1 MHALVRSRRVCG
13 AATSGGQGWAPGWR
27 AEWHGACG
35 KGTAS
40 VRYQVSQRT
49 NAAPT
54 SGAHLIH
61 GHHPNKNTMPRPLPT
76 RSHDPNCPQ
85 RQQTACPCE
94 RQTRWSPSPFAQDRR
109 KGELRL
115 LSPRSCSRTDRA
127 PARATEG
134 LALELPHLFRIH
146 GQPPRLPNGRR
157 STGACPPAA
166 RFAQAFGPEVP
177 TLVAIVCSKN
187 ATEKGPWGARVSSLR
202 AFPPLG
208 GRHERGRRTLAVR
221 LAPGCGLAPAH
232 AQVLADVATTPVPR
246 PSPVTREALPTSP
259 RLQRCLLDKMA
270 RGPRGRS
277 VFVDLK
283 RPRPAGEPRGLPF
296 WQFPFPPSFVSHC
309 PAPLGLCTR
318 PLFRGALCQV
328 APTRPVGGPPRATYD
343 RPFRWNGRE
352 GKGELTGL
360 TGLEYTR
367 RPKRSCGM
375 YSPTLD
381 YLPPH

>member
-1 MHALVRSRRVCG
+1 MTPTARSGSKLPAHVNAKRGGLLLLSRKIAGRGSFSQPDRPGPAKGHRRARFRTSPFVPNTWATTEIAEWPSVDRCVPPSRPFCPGFWTRGAYSCCHRLFQKRDRKRALGG
-13 AATSGGQGWAPGWR
+13 ASFLPPCISAPGWTAR
-27 AEWHGACG
+27 TWTANACSSTCPRLWPGA
-35 KGTAS
+35 
-40 VRYQVSQRT
+40 RT
-49 NAAPT
+49 RP
-54 SGAHLIH
+54 GAGGR
-61 GHHPNKNTMPRPLPT
+61 GHHPR
-76 RSHDPNCPQ
+76 
-85 RQQTACPCE
+85 
-94 RQTRWSPSPFAQDRR
+94 
-109 KGELRL
+109 
-115 LSPRSCSRTDRA
+115 
-127 PARATEG
+127 
-134 LALELPHLFRIH
+134 
-146 GQPPRLPNGRR
+146 
-157 STGACPPAA
+157 
-166 RFAQAFGPEVP
+166 AQAF
-177 TLVAIVCSKN
+177 
-187 ATEKGPWGARVSSLR
+187 ARH
-202 AFPPLG
+202 PG
-208 GRHERGRRTLAVR
+208 G
-221 LAPGCGLAPAH
+221 
-232 AQVLADVATTPVPR
+232 
-246 PSPVTREALPTSP
+246 SSP